1 MTNLY
6 NDYTNAE
13 LMSAYS
19 SITNLIILQ
28 RDFND
33 FFLQALNEQ
42 SLDIEE
48 VAYARNNLD
57 LIEFISNTGDGVV
70 R

>member
-28 RDFND
+28 RDVND
-33 FFLQALNEQ
+33 PFLQALNEQ

-57 LIEFISNTGDGVV
+57 LIEFISNIGDGVV